1 MNHWLLTSW
10 VRSDL
15 RSGSPRVEFARRIR
29 GSDRA
34 AGSRHEVGTPCS
46 SEGAF
51 PSAAR
56 RSWSEP
62 LVAYEQ
68 ADADPRRWRSLRTP

>member
-1 MNHWLLTSW
+1 VNHWLLTSW

-15 RSGSPRVEFARRIR
+15 RSGSPRDGFARRDR
-29 GSDRA
+29 GCDRA

-51 PSAAR
+51 PR
-56 RSWSEP
+56 PR
-62 LVAYEQ
+62 
-68 ADADPRRWRSLRTP
+68 ADPCRNRPSRTDRPAPIRVAGDP